1 MGLVCWKMKKEID
14 LMFIEELWNCIL
26 VESNMGVLN
35 HFVEECVGSIQLR
48 GIGAFGS
55 IRTFLVKKIIYEN
68 SKIF

>member
-1 MGLVCWKMKKEID
+1 MYTGRKQYGS
-14 LMFIEELWNCIL
+14 IE
-26 VESNMGVLN
+26 S
-35 HFVEECVGSIQLR
+35 FVEECVGSIQLR